1 MPFEKSFQRRLLEDR
16 LIAAINNSEYD
27 IIPYEALN
35 KIIAGNVQ
43 GDDYPTMQA
52 AKKGVERDK
61 ARLFMIVRG
70 EGIKLMTAEEQA
82 SIPDASIDNVRRT
95 TRRGLARMSRV
106 EYDKLTQEQRR
117 YHTTIASAMGAI
129 DLIAKKKSVQIIDRH
144 IKSPGPVDLTAT
156 LALFQKRDEER
167 KKSMESE

>member
-1 MPFEKSFQRRLLEDR
+1 MPFEKSFQRRLIEDR
-16 LIAAINNSEYD
+16 LVAAIDNAQYEV
-27 IIPYEALN
+27 IPYAELN
-35 KIIAGNVQ
+35 KMIAGDVQ
-43 GDDYPTMQA
+43 GDDYPTLSN

-61 ARLFMIVRG
+61 ARLFMTVRG
-70 EGIKLMTAEEQA
+70 EGIKLMTAEEQS
-82 SIPDASIDNVRRT
+82 SIPDDTIVRVRRT

-129 DLIAKKKSVQIIDRH
+129 DLISKKKSVAIIDKH